1 MEIINIKNNLKY
13 LDEYITL
20 CYLEWSNKQL
30 ELYKYIEYKKD
41 KILNDDNVI
50 CFSFLMNYRLFNILY
65 YGIRKVVN
73 IMKKRKKRY

>member
-30 ELYKYIEYKKD
+30 ELSKYIEYKKD

-50 CFSFLMNYRLFNILY
+50 FIL
-65 YGIRKVVN
+65 G
-73 IMKKRKKRY
+73 